1 MRVTAIIAAG
11 GRGRRF
17 GGVQPKQLLLV
28 AGRPILER
36 SVAAFLSHPDVDEV
50 VVAVPVEVASNPP
63 SYLRVSSKPLSIVVG
78 GERRQDSVARAFSVA
93 SPESDLIV
101 VHDAA
106 RPFPSADLIAETIA
120 AAVTSGA
127 ALAALPARDTVKQGA
142 AGLVVATLAR
152 ESIFLAQTPQAFRRE
167 VLARALSVQE
177 EGTDEAALAERAGYP
192 VRLVPGEMSNIKITT
207 PDDLPLA
214 EAIARMEKTDMPGEA
229 SVGGHGVGPAPRVR
243 VGTGYDLHRL
253 VEGRPLI
260 LGGVTIPYDRGSHGH
275 SDGDAVCHAVTD
287 AVLGAAAA
295 GDIGLLFP
303 DSDARWKGASSVEL
317 LRHAMTIVRAR
328 HFVVVN
334 VDVVVI
340 MERPKLR
347 PYVDAIRE
355 QLSEV
360 LLVPSTCVS
369 IKGKTNEGLGEIG
382 RGEALAAQ
390 AVALLKCV

>member
-11 GRGRRF
+11 GRGLRF
-17 GGVQPKQLLLV
+17 GGDQPKQLLLV

-50 VVAVPVEVASNPP
+50 VVAVPDELVDDPP
-63 SYLRVSSKPLSIVVG
+63 PYLRVTSKPLRVVAG
-78 GERRQDSVARAFSVA
+78 GERRQDSVTRAFNVV
-93 SPESDLIV
+93 SPDSDVIV
-101 VHDAA
+101 VHDGA
-106 RPFPSADLIAETIA
+106 RPFPSAELIAETIA
-120 AAVTSGA
+120 VAAKDGA
-127 ALAALPARDTVKQGA
+127 ALAALSSRDTVKQGSE
-142 AGLVVATLAR
+142 GLVVATLAR
-152 ESIFLAQTPQAFRRE
+152 ESIFLAQTPQAFRRD
-167 VLARALSVQE
+167 VLERALSIVDE
-177 EGTDEAALAERAGYP
+177 ATDEATLAERAGYR
-192 VRLVPGEMSNIKITT
+192 VRLVPGETSNIKITT

-214 EAIARMEKTDMPGEA
+214 EAIARMQETQVPGEVSLA
-229 SVGGHGVGPAPRVR
+229 GHGSGTTPRMR
-243 VGTGYDLHRL
+243 VGTGYDLHRM

-260 LGGVTIPYDRGSHGH
+260 LGGVTIPHDRGPQGH

-303 DSDARWKGASSVEL
+303 DNDARWKGASSIEL

-347 PYVDAIRE
+347 PFVDRIRE
-355 QLSEV
+355 KLSEV
-360 LLVPSTCVS
+360 LLVSSTCVS